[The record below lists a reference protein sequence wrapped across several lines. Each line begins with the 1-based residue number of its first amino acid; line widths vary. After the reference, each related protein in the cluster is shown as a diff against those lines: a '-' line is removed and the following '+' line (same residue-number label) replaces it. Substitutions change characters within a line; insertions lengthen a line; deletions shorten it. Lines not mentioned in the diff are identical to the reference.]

1 MDFGSFYIPD
11 KSKSSTRGDDAYFIS
26 KHHQTIGL
34 ADGVAGWA
42 KQGIDGGEY
51 ARQLMDNCVTTLYA
65 EDKEIV
71 YPQMVLEEAYS
82 NTNVEGSSTA
92 CIITLTDEE
101 LMIGVRAGDVVV
113 VGTDGLFDN
122 VFVDEME
129 VVIRVLREEGCME
142 PQLLAKVLAELAE
155 ENSLI
160 KSGDSPYTI
169 AALMEGKF
177 RSGGKPDDITVIVA
191 RIAARLVGPPAKFD
205 ASKLK
210 VVPMGEEID
219 NYSGIIPRVY
229 TLSHCDFTANLTLTI
244 SNIISLD
251 QVPLKSCIQTEN
263 LEGAEVAVLC
273 ITKSEEVLNH
283 QTFTDAKGI
292 YRLAGTMP
300 ESDRWDAM
308 PSQVNQQLP

>member
-1 MDFGSFYIPD
+1 MKILSERSLMMDLGSFYIPD
-11 KSKSSTRGDDAYFIS
+11 KSKSSPMGDDAHFIS

-71 YPQMVLEEAYS
+71 YPQMVLEEAYV

-92 CIITLTDEE
+92 CIITLTDEYLNVINVGDSGFMLFRNGNMIYKSSIQQHFFNCPCQLGKSSRCDDPSIAEE
-101 LMIGVRAGDVVV
+101 LILGVRAGDVVV

-122 VFVDEME
+122 VFEREME
-129 VVIRVLREEGCME
+129 MVIRVLREEGCLE
-142 PQLLAKVLAELAE
+142 PQLLAKLLAELAL

-160 KSGDSPYTI
+160 RSGDSPYTI

-191 RIAARLVGPPAKFD
+191 RIVPPMD
-205 ASKLK
+205 IL
-210 VVPMGEEID
+210 
-219 NYSGIIPRVY
+219 
-229 TLSHCDFTANLTLTI
+229 
-244 SNIISLD
+244 
-251 QVPLKSCIQTEN
+251 
-263 LEGAEVAVLC
+263 
-273 ITKSEEVLNH
+273 
-283 QTFTDAKGI
+283 
-292 YRLAGTMP
+292 
-300 ESDRWDAM
+300 
-308 PSQVNQQLP
+308 